1 MKILMKLLIII
12 AVLGSASGSLAEAG
26 EGAEKGLDM
35 ANARHPMENLITG
48 GQPSEE
54 DLRGFAERGYEL
66 VINLRLVGEFDDF
79 NEAGV
84 VESLGMR
91 YLNIPVAGMGDLTPE
106 NARLL
111 HEALESTSGPVV
123 LHCASGR
130 RAGALLGVAGFL
142 FHDLSG
148 EEAIALG
155 VRANLD
161 HVAGAIEDSIEKLPR
176 E

>member
-1 MKILMKLLIII
+1 MKILMKLFFII
-12 AVLGSASGSLAEAG
+12 AVLGSVSGSLAEAG

-35 ANARHPMENLITG
+35 ANPRQPMENLITG

-54 DLRGFAERGYEL
+54 DLRGFAGEGYEL
-66 VINLRLVGEFDDF
+66 VINLRLAGEFSDF

-91 YLNIPVAGMGDLTPE
+91 YLNIPVGGMGDLTPE

-111 HEALESTSGPVV
+111 HEALESTSGPVL

-130 RAGALLGVAGFL
+130 RAGADAAPCGCTIGRIRARDRACGHSALLAG
-142 FHDLSG
+142 G
-148 EEAIALG
+148 E
-155 VRANLD
+155 
-161 HVAGAIEDSIEKLPR
+161 AGR
-176 E
+176 F